1 MDLSVYNK
9 LRGMNHKI
17 ISSIIIQ
24 QINNLKILAKKRLK
38 LLVFYQ
44 PKLNHFYTK
53 NYRKILLEILVCL
66 IHSSGINS
74 LRHLILIQ
82 VFST

>member
-44 PKLNHFYTK
+44 PKLNHFCTQK
-53 NYRKILLEILVCL
+53 LPKDITRN
-66 IHSSGINS
+66 SSLPNS
-74 LRHLILIQ
+74 
-82 VFST
+82 